1 MKKWLIALMFS
12 AAAVMFNTV
21 QADTMSKPMLFTNL
35 GGQEVEWPKGLP
47 GKKTAILLAYK
58 RGQQSAVEDWVA
70 QLGFSTSD
78 NFVQV
83 LLMGRGARFVKG
95 MIDGGLKKAF
105 ATQQWQERTYTIYQ
119 KAAVLNKPF
128 GISGT
133 DMMHVIVLREDGKIL
148 GKVSGPADPDKIKK
162 VKNWMK

>member
-1 MKKWLIALMFS
+1 MQKLLMVITIVLTTALFGT
-12 AAAVMFNTV
+12 A
-21 QADTMSKPMLFTNL
+21 QADGLPKVMPFTNL
-35 GGQEVEWPKGLP
+35 SGQEVEWPKGLP
-47 GKKTAILLAYK
+47 GKKTVILLAYK

-70 QLGFSTSD
+70 QMGFSPSD

-83 LLMGRGARFVKG
+83 LLMGRGARFLKG

-105 ATQQWQERTYTIYQ
+105 ATQDWQDRTYTIYQ

-133 DMMHVIVLREDGKIL
+133 KQMQVIVLREDGKIL
-148 GKVSGPADPDKIKK
+148 GKVSGAADAGKIKQ
-162 VKNWMK
+162 VKSWMK

>member
-1 MKKWLIALMFS
+1 MKNSLFSIVFFTIALLL
-12 AAAVMFNTV
+12 NTV
-21 QADTMSKPMLFTNL
+21 QAETMSKPMVFTNL
-35 GGQEVEWPKGLP
+35 GGQDIEWPKGLP

-70 QLGFSTSD
+70 QMGFSTSD

-105 ATQQWQERTYTIYQ
+105 ATEQWQERTYTIYQ

-133 DMMHVIVLREDGKIL
+133 EMMHVIVLREDGKIL
-148 GKVSGPADPDKIKK
+148 GKVSGPADAEKIKQ
-162 VKNWMK
+162 VKSWMK

>member
-1 MKKWLIALMFS
+1 MQKLLMVITIVLTTALFG
-12 AAAVMFNTV
+12 AA
-21 QADTMSKPMLFTNL
+21 QADGLPKAMPFTNL
-35 GGQEVEWPKGLP
+35 SGQEVEWPKGLP
-47 GKKTAILLAYK
+47 GKKTVILLAYK

-70 QLGFSTSD
+70 QMGFSPSD

-83 LLMGRGARFVKG
+83 LLMGRGARFLKG

-105 ATQQWQERTYTIYQ
+105 ATQDWQDRIYTIYQ

-133 DMMHVIVLREDGKIL
+133 KQMQVIVLREDGKIL
-148 GKVSGPADPDKIKK
+148 GKVSGAADAGKIKQ
-162 VKNWMK
+162 VKSWMK

>member
-1 MKKWLIALMFS
+1 MQKLLMVITIVLTTALFGT
-12 AAAVMFNTV
+12 A
-21 QADTMSKPMLFTNL
+21 QADGLPKAMPFTNL
-35 GGQEVEWPKGLP
+35 SGQEVEWPKGLP
-47 GKKTAILLAYK
+47 GKKTVILLAYK

-70 QLGFSTSD
+70 QMGFSPSD

-83 LLMGRGARFVKG
+83 LLMGRGARFLKG

-105 ATQQWQERTYTIYQ
+105 ATQDWQDRIYTIYQ

-133 DMMHVIVLREDGKIL
+133 KQMQVIVLREDGKIL
-148 GKVSGPADPDKIKK
+148 GKVSGAADAGKIKQ
-162 VKNWMK
+162 VKGWMK